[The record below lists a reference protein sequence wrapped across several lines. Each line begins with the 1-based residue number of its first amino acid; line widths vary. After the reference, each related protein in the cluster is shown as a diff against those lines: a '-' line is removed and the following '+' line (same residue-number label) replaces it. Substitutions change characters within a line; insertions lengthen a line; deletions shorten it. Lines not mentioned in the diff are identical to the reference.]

1 MNFDQSKEIVDNF
14 TNEVTNFLKQNKM
27 SELKQF
33 KDLQTKENIGTD
45 YRHDQWYFENISSFK
60 AKYFSLKAYFLK
72 MQSDN
77 SERVLGR
84 KVDSI
89 LSFIDEQIKM
99 LDIIVGTAKQRI
111 KFYESVIYLVA
122 NFNYGNY

>member
-1 MNFDQSKEIVDNF
+1 MEFEKAKSIVDNF
-14 TNEVTNFLKQNKM
+14 NSEVAIFLKENKM
-27 SELKQF
+27 SELRQF
-33 KDLQTKENIGTD
+33 SDLQTKENIGTD

-60 AKYFSLKAYFLK
+60 AKYFSLRAYFLK
-72 MQSDN
+72 LQSDN

-84 KVDSI
+84 KIDG
-89 LSFIDEQIKM
+89 LLAFIDEQIKM
-99 LDIIVGTAKQRI
+99 LDITVATAKQRI